1 MTSLNGKALARFI
14 DHTLLKPDATSADI
28 EKLCGEARAHSFYSV
43 CVNGSRIELARHH
56 LEESEVKVAATIGFP
71 LGASDSDVKRYETEA
86 AVDAGAHEIDL
97 VLNIGWLKER
107 LDDMLLREIR
117 DVVEAADERPV
128 KVIIETALLEHDE
141 KIRACNLIVEGG
153 AQFVK
158 TSTGFAKTGATVE
171 DVKLIRATVGAKF
184 GVKASGGIRDTATAL
199 AMIEAGANRLG
210 CSNSIAIIEGLK
222 TLAIPA
228 T

>member
-1 MTSLNGKALARFI
+1 MTSLDARQLARFI

-28 EKLCGEARAHSFYSV
+28 EKLCNEARTHSFYSV

-56 LEESEVKVAATIGFP
+56 LEESDVKVAATIGFP

-86 AVDAGAHEIDL
+86 AVDAGAHEIDF
-97 VLNIGWLKER
+97 VLNIGWLKEGANNSI
-107 LDDMLLREIR
+107 LREIR
-117 DVVEAADERPV
+117 DIVEAADERPV
-128 KVIIETALLEHDE
+128 KVIIETAILEHDE

-171 DVKLIRATVGAKF
+171 DIKLLRATVGAKF

-210 CSNSIAIIEGLK
+210 CSNSVAIIEGLK